1 MGFHCVNC
9 GGSMVFDVSL
19 QQMRCE
25 HCDST
30 LDPAMFDFRDRGI
43 AVDRHYTDM
52 TSFTCQNCGAEL
64 VSTDDSMVGFC
75 PYCGGQSLV
84 TQSAGQHEVERI
96 IPFKVS
102 KEQCSEL
109 YRTFARKIRYLPKE
123 FKDPSYLQ
131 KFTGIYMPYYLFDAR
146 FGETSIDGEKT
157 VERNRR
163 YDVVNTYHYSADITG
178 PYRWGAPCDA
188 SKYLDDEISDRVLPY
203 DTAKDMPF
211 NPAYLAGFYAD
222 ASTVRPDVYY
232 EDAASLAEENM
243 VGAITE
249 DIMARDGVTVKPG
262 ASVETEVTASHSTL
276 FPMWFLTWRKDDR
289 VAYAVVNGESGK
301 VVSDLPLD
309 LRAFAIG
316 SVVISVALFLLLEAF
331 VQPTPLV
338 TSIISLVAALLM
350 TLGVRRGA
358 KRVFE
363 VQTHANDKGWSGETS
378 DPEARKKRR
387 KGKTKK
393 FGLSDLVTIA
403 LVLVVGYFYIGSF
416 LDDNSLSLG
425 LILKM
430 ILPIIV
436 LCFVASTLFKTI
448 SWRKVTKDAQ
458 GVIASIV
465 LLLSTLLNAA
475 IVAISPVN
483 DGWYYIGDAI
493 CIIGLVVAA
502 VCMLRVYNLGTTRP
516 LPKLFDREEV

>member
-30 LDPAMFDFRDRGI
+30 LDPTMFDFKDRGI
-43 AVDRHYTDM
+43 AVDERYTDM
-52 TSFTCQNCGAEL
+52 ARFTCQNCGAEL
-64 VSTDDSMVGFC
+64 VSTDDSIVGFC

-84 TQSAGQHEVERI
+84 AQSGEQHDVERI

-102 KEQCSEL
+102 REQCSEL
-109 YRTFARKIRYLPKE
+109 YGTFAHKIRYLPKE

-146 FGETSIDGEKT
+146 FGEASVNGEKT

-163 YDVVNTYHYSADITG
+163 YDVVNTYHYDPTIEGA
-178 PYRWGAPCDA
+178 YRWGAPCDA
-188 SKYLDDEISDRVLPY
+188 SKYLDDEISDRVMPF
-203 DTAKDMPF
+203 DTTKDMPF

-222 ASTVRPDVYY
+222 ASTVEPEMYY
-232 EDAASLAEENM
+232 EDAASLAEDNM
-243 VGAITE
+243 IGAITE
-249 DIMARDGVTVKPG
+249 QVMARDGVSVKPG
-262 ASVETEVTASHSTL
+262 AKVETEITAHHSTL

-316 SVVISVALFLLLEAF
+316 SIAISVVLFLLLELLF
-331 VQPTPLV
+331 QPTPLW
-338 TSIISLVAALLM
+338 TSVISLVAALLM
-350 TLGVRRGA
+350 ALGVRGGA
-358 KRVFE
+358 KRVYE
-363 VQTHANDKGWSGETS
+363 VQTHANDKGWSGTTV
-378 DPEARKKRR
+378 DPEARKRR
-387 KGKTKK
+387 RRGKSK
-393 FGLSDLVTIA
+393 FSFSDLLVTAFI
-403 LVLVVGYFYIGSF
+403 VVFGFLFISSF
-416 LDDNSLSLG
+416 FEGDVSLDRVLSL
-425 LILKM
+425 
-430 ILPIIV
+430 ILPIVV
-436 LCFVASTLFKTI
+436 LGFVVSTLSKTL
-448 SWRKVTKDAQ
+448 SWRKVTKDLQ
-458 GVIASIV
+458 GVIASVV
-465 LLLSTLLNAA
+465 LLLSTLLNTA